1 VASVSALESRSGSA
15 AQYQTSWLEH
25 RVRHVPYSIKP
36 VTSLSF
42 LPETQVNHFDR
53 EFEKTVSF
61 LSRSSQQNADV
72 SGSNED
78 VWQHELTSN
87 AEA

>member
-1 VASVSALESRSGSA
+1 
-15 AQYQTSWLEH
+15 
-25 RVRHVPYSIKP
+25 
-36 VTSLSF
+36 LSF